1 LFQSDT
7 FKKIREKMKSHD
19 SDIICRNCHE
29 AMPESELI
37 ERRKIK
43 NDYANDKTALSI
55 IHLYQK
61 LLQRYPDKDGFNYF
75 YSKIS
80 NNELTIQGL
89 EDIINQSTE
98 YTHFSP
104 IKLGL
109 KHFS

>member
-1 LFQSDT
+1 MLMRS
-7 FKKIREKMKSHD
+7 
-19 SDIICRNCHE
+19 
-29 AMPESELI
+29 L
-37 ERRKIK
+37 
-43 NDYANDKTALSI
+43 I

>member
-1 LFQSDT
+1 MTDT
-7 FKKIREKMKSHD
+7 LTLVS
-19 SDIICRNCHE
+19 
-29 AMPESELI
+29 ALI
-37 ERRKIK
+37 KAQNEIDNAHKDAKNPFFK

-104 IKLGL
+104 IKLG
-109 KHFS
+109 